1 MKPLCR
7 TEIPPTAGGGAPE
20 HLRASTCHNL
30 AAKMWR
36 LTLAHDPEALDGINP
51 ILTALNAIAT
61 ASGNATS
68 VTPDLD
74 LDLDGIPMLHGSLL
88 LLIQILDAEAT
99 RARKT
104 LAEVLDEYRNRYIDG
119 THQVVA

>member
-1 MKPLCR
+1 
-7 TEIPPTAGGGAPE
+7 
-20 HLRASTCHNL
+20 
-30 AAKMWR
+30 MWR

-74 LDLDGIPMLHGSLL
+74 LDLDAIPMLHGSLL

-119 THQVVA
+119 THRVVA